1 MPPTTV
7 IGSLQAMPRK
17 VADDAAAFNEFVE
30 KMTFYNDIVHTNQPF
45 LQRNLARAQE
55 IHDEL
60 SASSLSSANT
70 PLPRTKQDQKENLKN
85 IEAFCIKEPPKGLD
99 DCIRLVFVGMGAL
112 ALLMQQEGLSA
123 VRKSEAIKL
132 VGERMLAKY
141 FAPEIQRMR
150 DSPLH
155 FPFSPFSRET
165 VRVDNTAPDRDT
177 EAYQCTPEEAVD
189 LVQRNPSSVVERL
202 YGVGVEEDQNLKWR
216 FMGASIGRGQKT
228 FDLEY
233 GTDASRDVDEDTFI
247 TLIMRTKGV
256 YIPLD

>member
-70 PLPRTKQDQKENLKN
+70 PLPRTKQDRKENLKN
-85 IEAFCIKEPPKGLD
+85 IEAFCIKEPKGLD

-141 FAPEIQRMR
+141 FASEIQRMR
-150 DSPLH
+150 DTQLP

-165 VRVDNTAPDRDT
+165 VRVGNATPGPDT

-189 LVQRNPSSVVERL
+189 LIQRNPSSVVERL

-216 FMGASIGRGQKT
+216 LMGVSIGRGQKT

-233 GTDASRDVDEDTFI
+233 GTDASRDVDEDTLI
-247 TLIMRTKGV
+247 TLIIRTKGV
-256 YIPLD
+256 YMPLD